1 MPAAI
6 MGIGAA
12 GALFAWNERGTR
24 HSESDS
30 PAVNLEASP
39 SPPAPLSPVAPQAP
53 LPSSSAERTLPP
65 APSSGAVITKRAVQA
80 RLPQDSYEAE
90 LELLRRAHA
99 AYASQEYT
107 GALLVLAEHA
117 HRFPSGRL
125 AEEREALRV
134 RSLADL
140 GRKDEARRA
149 AANFASRFPRSV
161 LLSQIRK
168 IAGTG
173 EY

>member
-1 MPAAI
+1 
-6 MGIGAA
+6 MGWA
-12 GALFAWNERGTR
+12 GARYHARNWHSWSGLRVERAR
-24 HSESDS
+24 VASRRFLAPS
-30 PAVNLEASP
+30 PERTSKPEPPSGSFSGGSANASP
-39 SPPAPLSPVAPQAP
+39 QRGSQA
-53 LPSSSAERTLPP
+53 
-65 APSSGAVITKRAVQA
+65 
-80 RLPQDSYEAE
+80 LPQDSYEAE

-99 AYASQEYT
+99 AYASQEFT

-134 RSLADL
+134 RSLAEV

-149 AANFASRFPRSV
+149 AVNFAARFPRSV
-161 LLSQIRK
+161 LLSQIQK